1 MGNGFL
7 RAMVIGFALLLT
19 GILIG
24 EPAADAAGMSAPGR
38 VDVQLYP
45 QNTYVAP
52 AELCTLEVFVTA
64 PADSL
69 ACMECFVQYDN
80 TLLTLVSVEEG
91 TLFIQ
96 APYPTFFVWKNVAPD
111 TVSAVDC
118 VLGYQSYFL
127 PPGDLVRIVF
137 RAEQPGVAGVHI
149 ASIQVWDIDR
159 EELFPVVDPGAWI
172 IIGSP
177 VTGVTPPSPVGSLE
191 CYPNP
196 FNPSTTLQLELPPGE
211 TNNIDVSIYSPSG
224 NKVATLFEGDCNT
237 GNCRFV
243 WRGLDDSGQ
252 RVASG
257 VYFAVAR
264 TRSEVYTT
272 KLVLIE

>member
-7 RAMVIGFALLLT
+7 RAMVLRIALLLT

-45 QNTYVAP
+45 QHTYVAP

-96 APYPTFFVWKNVAPD
+96 APYPTFFIWEHVSPD

-118 VLGYQSYFL
+118 VLGYRSYFL
-127 PPGDLVRIVF
+127 PPGDLVRFVF
-137 RAEQPGVAGVHI
+137 QAGQPGVAGVHI
-149 ASIQVWDIDR
+149 DSIQVWDIDR
-159 EELFPVVDPGAWI
+159 EPLFPVVDPGAWI
-172 IIGSP
+172 HIGSP
-177 VTGVTPPSPVGSLE
+177 ASGVTQPSPAGSLD

-211 TNNIDVSIYSPSG
+211 TNDIEVSIYSPSG
-224 NKVATLFEGDCNT
+224 AKITTLFEGDCNT

-243 WRGLDDSGQ
+243 WRGLDGSGQ

>member
-1 MGNGFL
+1 MTNGIL
-7 RAMVIGFALLLT
+7 RAMVFGIALLLT
-19 GILIG
+19 GISVDG
-24 EPAADAAGMSAPGR
+24 PAVGGGVSTSGR
-38 VDVQLYP
+38 INVQLYP
-45 QNTYVAP
+45 QHTYVAP
-52 AELCTLEVFVTA
+52 AGLCTLEVFVTA

-91 TLFIQ
+91 TLFSQ
-96 APYPTFFVWKNVAPD
+96 APYPTFFIWENVAPD
-111 TVSAVDC
+111 TLSAVDC

-127 PPGDLVRIVF
+127 PPGDFVRLVF
-137 RAEQPGVAGVHI
+137 QAGQPGVAGVHI

-159 EELFPVVDPGAWI
+159 EEVFPVVDPAAWI
-172 IIGSP
+172 HIGTP
-177 VTGVTPPSPVGSLE
+177 PTGVTTPSPAGSFD

-196 FNPSTTLQLELPPGE
+196 FNPSTTLQLNLPFGE
-211 TNNIDVSIYSPSG
+211 TNDIEVSIYSPSG
-224 NKVATLFEGDCNT
+224 AKIATLFEGDCNT

-243 WRGLDDSGQ
+243 WRGIDGSGQ

-257 VYFAVAR
+257 VYLAVAR

>member
-177 VTGVTPPSPVGSLE
+177 VTGVTPPSPAGSLD

-196 FNPSTTLQLELPPGE
+196 FNPSTTL
-211 TNNIDVSIYSPSG
+211 
-224 NKVATLFEGDCNT
+224 
-237 GNCRFV
+237 
-243 WRGLDDSGQ
+243 
-252 RVASG
+252 
-257 VYFAVAR
+257 
-264 TRSEVYTT
+264 
-272 KLVLIE
+272 